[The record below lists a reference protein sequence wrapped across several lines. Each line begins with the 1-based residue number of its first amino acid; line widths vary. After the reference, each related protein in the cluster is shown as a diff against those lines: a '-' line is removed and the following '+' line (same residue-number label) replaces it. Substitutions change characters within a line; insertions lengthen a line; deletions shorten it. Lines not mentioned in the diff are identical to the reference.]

1 MITMREATLEE
12 KIQYM
17 ARENGINFLV
27 SKLAEEC
34 SEYAAAHLKI
44 VSEGMAPD
52 RMLHE
57 EEELA
62 DVINII
68 RQIESLM
75 DEASRRKINTIIE
88 SKIDKKAEEKGMKA
102 W

>member
-1 MITMREATLEE
+1 MIEMRKATPEE

-17 ARENGINFLV
+17 ARENGINFLL

-44 VSEGMAPD
+44 VSEGMTPD
-52 RMLHE
+52 RMLHV

-68 RQIESLM
+68 MQIDFLI
-75 DEASRRKINTIIE
+75 DDDSRKRLDMIIE
-88 SKIDKKAEEKGMKA
+88 KKIDEKAAEKGLRL
-102 W
+102 

>member
-1 MITMREATLEE
+1 MIEMRKATPEE

-17 ARENGINFLV
+17 ARENGINFLL

-44 VSEGMAPD
+44 VSEGMTPD
-52 RMLHE
+52 RMLHA

-68 RQIESLM
+68 MQIDFLI
-75 DEASRRKINTIIE
+75 DDASRKRIEMIIE
-88 SKIDKKAEEKGMKA
+88 KKIDEKAAEKGLRL
-102 W
+102 